1 MIDATTTVRFE
12 SRTGIVVKLCDQS
25 VDFKVGPIVEQLAL
39 GQLWE
44 GGPHCGS
51 LFDGPLLDTQAL
63 ILREAGQSLLDG
75 LDVEESNGKWTD
87 ATIGAAESA
96 GHFTEQGGSGPVEPM
111 GRVLVQRS
119 RVGRSWTCHGGLFH
133 FNGEIED
140 QVAFG
145 GVKALVIDLDDAVT
159 LLLVEL

>member
-1 MIDATTTVRFE
+1 M
-12 SRTGIVVKLCDQS
+12 
-25 VDFKVGPIVEQLAL
+25 

-44 GGPHCGS
+44 GGLHCAS

-63 ILREAGQSLLDG
+63 ILREAGQSLLEG
-75 LDVEESNGKWTD
+75 LDIEEGNGKWTD
-87 ATIGAAESA
+87 ATVGAAESA
-96 GHFTEQGGSGPVEPM
+96 GHFTEQGGRGPVEPM
-111 GRVLVQRS
+111 GRVFVERS
-119 RVGRSWTCHGGLFH
+119 RARRSWTCHGGLFH

-145 GVKALVIDLDDAVT
+145 RVEALVIDLDDAVT